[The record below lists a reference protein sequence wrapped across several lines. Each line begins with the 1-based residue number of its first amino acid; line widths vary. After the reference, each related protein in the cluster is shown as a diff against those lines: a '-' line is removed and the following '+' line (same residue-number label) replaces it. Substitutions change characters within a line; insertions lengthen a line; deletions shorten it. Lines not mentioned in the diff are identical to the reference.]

1 MARIHAVQERV
12 TYAVTSRNNKRGATS
27 GVLCGSASRSLL
39 RNCAEKNIPA
49 AVSQHARRKEVVFS
63 VGPPRGYVTRITGQL
78 ELGLGEVEPSAW
90 GYNRATLFLGDINT
104 GTWSSRLG
112 ESQI

>member
-1 MARIHAVQERV
+1 MK
-12 TYAVTSRNNKRGATS
+12 YATEMGSGAMLYVPS
-27 GVLCGSASRSLL
+27 FIKIGSDIEKLIGFTDIQTEGLL
-39 RNCAEKNIPA
+39 RVK
-49 AVSQHARRKEVVFS
+49 
-63 VGPPRGYVTRITGQL
+63 
-78 ELGLGEVEPSAW
+78 PSAW